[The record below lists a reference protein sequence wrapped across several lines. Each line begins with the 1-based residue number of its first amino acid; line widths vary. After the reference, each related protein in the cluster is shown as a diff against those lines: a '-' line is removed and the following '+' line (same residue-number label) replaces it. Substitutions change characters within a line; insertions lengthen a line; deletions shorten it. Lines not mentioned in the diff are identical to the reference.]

1 MPIKH
6 IRAICLDLD
15 DTLWELGPVIEQ
27 AERVLQV
34 WFAHHWPR
42 VSERYSIPA
51 IRALRQQ
58 VAGRFPGQEHDLGL
72 LRRAT
77 YAELARDCGYPGS
90 LGEEAFTVFQQ
101 ARNRVMPYADVHPAL
116 SRLAR
121 RFPLVALTNG
131 NADLEAIGLRR
142 HFAAVFAAAGL
153 GVAKPDPR
161 AFQAVCE
168 RLSLQPAEIAH
179 AGDHP
184 QHDVAGARAAGM
196 TAVWVDRG
204 HHAWPGG
211 LQPAG
216 HVVHDLMELVALVG
230 A

>member
-1 MPIKH
+1 MPIQH

-15 DTLWELGPVIEQ
+15 DTLWDLGPVIEQ
-27 AERVLQV
+27 AERALQL
-34 WFAHHWPR
+34 WFARHWPR

-51 IRALRQQ
+51 IRVLRQQ
-58 VAGRFPGQEHDLGL
+58 VAARFPGQAHDVGA

-77 YAELARDCGYPGS
+77 YVELAEACGYPGS
-90 LGEEAFTVFQQ
+90 LGDEAFAVFQQ
-101 ARNRVMPYADVHPAL
+101 ARNRVMPYADVRPAL
-116 SRLAR
+116 RRLAR

-131 NADLEAIGLRR
+131 NADLAAIGLQQ
-142 HFAAVFAAAGL
+142 HFSAVLGAAGL

-161 AFQAVCE
+161 AFRAVCE
-168 RLSLQPAEIAH
+168 RLGLQPADIVH

-204 HHAWPGG
+204 QHAWPGG
-211 LQPAG
+211 LPPAR
-216 HVVHDLMELVALVG
+216 HVVHDLAELAALVG